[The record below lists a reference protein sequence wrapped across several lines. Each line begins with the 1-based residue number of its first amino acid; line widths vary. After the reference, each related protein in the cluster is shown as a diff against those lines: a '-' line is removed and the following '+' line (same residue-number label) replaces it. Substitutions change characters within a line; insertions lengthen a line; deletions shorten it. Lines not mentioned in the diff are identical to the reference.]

1 MKRISI
7 AILGVA
13 ASVVAAGQ
21 ASAGAFGPVTYD
33 AKTDE
38 LVVTMLYSG
47 TNSDHVFSLK
57 WDECTKHPDGT
68 TDVTAEVI
76 DSQERDA
83 ASQDFEQTVH
93 FSLKGLTC
101 RPATVTLRAGP
112 RTYISVQVP
121 ALPPPRTSQT
131 LDPSFFCGDEI
142 VRCRWR

>member
-13 ASVVAAGQ
+13 ASVVAAGH
-21 ASAGAFGPVTYD
+21 ASAEAFGPVTYD

-83 ASQDFEQTVH
+83 ARQDFKKTVH
-93 FSLKGLTC
+93 LSLKGLTC

-112 RTYISVQVP
+112 RTYVSVRVP
-121 ALPPPRTSQT
+121 ALPPA
-131 LDPSFFCGDEI
+131 
-142 VRCRWR
+142 

>member
-1 MKRISI
+1 LVNPNDVKGKARMKRISI

-13 ASVVAAGQ
+13 ASVVAAG
-21 ASAGAFGPVTYD
+21 G
-33 AKTDE
+33 
-38 LVVTMLYSG
+38 G

-83 ASQDFEQTVH
+83 ASQDFKKTVH
-93 FSLKGLTC
+93 LSLEGLTC

-112 RTYISVQVP
+112 RTYLSVRVP
-121 ALPPPRTSQT
+121 ALPPA
-131 LDPSFFCGDEI
+131 
-142 VRCRWR
+142 

>member
-1 MKRISI
+1 MKGISI

-13 ASVVAAGQ
+13 ASVVAAGHV
-21 ASAGAFGPVTYD
+21 SAEAFGPVSYD

-47 TNSDHVFSLK
+47 TNSDHVFSLE

-83 ASQDFEQTVH
+83 ASQDFKKTVH
-93 FSLKGLTC
+93 LSLKGLTC

-112 RTYISVQVP
+112 RTYISVRVP
-121 ALPPPRTSQT
+121 ALPPHFRP
-131 LDPSFFCGDEI
+131 P
-142 VRCRWR
+142 